1 MPSYFYMYMQCIFT
15 LHTAYTFSYNVGGK
29 TMEPQKRVKQMLN
42 ARVILPCAAAFIALV
57 LIVLICIF
65 ASNANRMQNEYAL
78 ARDSIGEDLYT
89 SLYMFARSYDG
100 VTLAGADV
108 EGSILPSMRDYY
120 LAATALDDAIVNAYG
135 QRYQLLDANMRASVT
150 AAFEAFNDAFAQ
162 GRSTS
167 DAVSSMSA
175 CVQNI
180 EQLLSTRYDAN
191 TRLMPA

>member
-29 TMEPQKRVKQMLN
+29 TMEPQKRVKQVLN
-42 ARVILPCAAAFIALV
+42 ARVILPIVAALIALV
-57 LIVLICIF
+57 LIVLVCIF
-65 ASNANRMQNEYAL
+65 AANANSARNEYAQ
-78 ARDSIGEDLYT
+78 ARDSVGEDLYT
-89 SLYMFARSYDG
+89 DLYMFARSYDG
-100 VTLAGADV
+100 VTLAGADIQ
-108 EGSILPSMRDYY
+108 GDILPLMRDYY
-120 LAATALDDAIVNAYG
+120 TAAIALDDAIVNAYG